1 MILSRIGNV
10 DEGESRGK
18 GEEVTVTVR
27 ELEDLESTRS
37 HRSHHEMSLCNPT
50 KT

>member
-18 GEEVTVTVR
+18 GEEVTVTVTLS
-27 ELEDLESTRS
+27 E
-37 HRSHHEMSLCNPT
+37 N
-50 KT
+50 